1 MEATLTTVKAV
12 ELTNLLKKAGLQK
25 ANEGRN
31 GRIGYTTY
39 TEGFIVT
46 AMDKDYIRHGQ
57 KWRKRNAHN
66 SRMSIGYTNS
76 TSSRLAPKME
86 KAEFLAIATRALLAA
101 GYAFQV
107 EGYGITVTGRKVGA

>member
-57 KWRKRNAHN
+57 KWRERTLTTAACRLGTRTAPRRAWLPRWRRL
-66 SRMSIGYTNS
+66 S
-76 TSSRLAPKME
+76 SSRSQRARCSPPGTPSKSR
-86 KAEFLAIATRALLAA
+86 ATASR
-101 GYAFQV
+101 
-107 EGYGITVTGRKVGA
+107 